1 MMEKLS
7 FKPIETGDAK
17 LTFDNLEANLTY
29 FAGGFT
35 KKEFD
40 SWSFKDH
47 VKDSKELI
55 ENVKQGKVV
64 AFIILNK
71 NKEFIG
77 RCSIH
82 SINKRDKRANISLT
96 IKEKFWGKEYGT
108 EAVTF
113 LTKLAFSKLKLHR
126 LEYGVYSHNERSM
139 KLAEKLGFK
148 YEGTLRDAKKIGN
161 KYYDRLIYSKL
172 KSEYKK

>member
-1 MMEKLS
+1 MNKLI
-7 FKPIETGDAK
+7 FKPLTIEDAK
-17 LTFDNLEANLTY
+17 LTFDNLEASVTY

-47 VKDSKELI
+47 LKDLKELL
-55 ENVKQGKVV
+55 ENVKQGKVF

-71 NKEFIG
+71 DKEFIG

-82 SINKRDKRANISLT
+82 SINKRDKRANVSLT
-96 IKEKFWGKEYGT
+96 IKEKFWGKGYGS

-126 LEYGVYSHNERSM
+126 LEYGVYSHNERSK

-161 KYYDRLIYSKL
+161 KYYDRLVYSKL
-172 KSEYKK
+172 KSEYK